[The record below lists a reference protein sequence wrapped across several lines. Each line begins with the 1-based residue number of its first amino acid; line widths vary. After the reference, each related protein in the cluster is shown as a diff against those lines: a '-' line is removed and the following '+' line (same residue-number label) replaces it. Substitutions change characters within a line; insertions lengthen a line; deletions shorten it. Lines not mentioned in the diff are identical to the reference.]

1 MNKWLFCFLLCGAGS
16 SAWALGGDIEKGKA
30 IATSVCS
37 ACHGLDGV
45 SPIST
50 QPHLAAQIPDYIVKQ
65 LNDMTSVNGAPAARD
80 NPIMSGIVP
89 MLSAADRRNVA
100 AWYASQ
106 PAHLTG
112 SVDAK
117 QVGVGQHL
125 WRAGDGDRGVPACS
139 GCHGPTGVGVPA
151 SYPRLSGQYQDYLET
166 QLQHFKDG
174 SRANDQAG
182 VMRSIAHRLT
192 NDEIKALADYAAGL
206 H

>member
-1 MNKWLFCFLLCGAGS
+1 MNKWLICWVLCCAGQT
-16 SAWALGGDIEKGKA
+16 AWALGGDPEKGKV
-30 IATSVCS
+30 IATSICS

-50 QPHLAAQIPDYIVKQ
+50 QPHLAAQIPDYVVKQ
-65 LNDMTSVNGAPAARD
+65 LDDMTSVNGASPARD

-89 MLSAADRRNVA
+89 MLNADDRRNVA
-100 AWYASQ
+100 AWYAIQ

-112 SVDAK
+112 TLSLNEAHI
-117 QVGVGQHL
+117 GQKL
-125 WRAGDGDRGVPACS
+125 WRAGDADRGIPACT
-139 GCHGPTGVGVPA
+139 GCHGPTGAGIPA
-151 SYPRLSGQYQDYLET
+151 LYPRLSGQYQDYLEG

-174 SRANDQAG
+174 VRANDPGG